1 MIRKLLGRPGATALR
16 YWLWRRDAHRDLR
29 AAQKFAT
36 HQKKRVFDT
45 QRFPILVSTVSKT
58 LFILGSGWSVN
69 ELTNGMLQHI
79 GEHQSVG
86 INFWFFHDFVPS
98 AFSFDAGKVPVG
110 EEDQV
115 RASLQTL
122 GGLFGRQEVCDANPK
137 VLYLRPAQLDPDYLV
152 PCPPELND
160 SSWVSGRANLLSRD
174 PDSVEAD
181 LRVLTKRAVLG
192 KLPSGVL
199 PDNGSSVVRL
209 IFLALAQG
217 FKDIVLVGIDLDT
230 RPHFWFAPQ
239 YLERYPDH
247 VALFPDPDDQPHG
260 TTEPANRALGNR
272 EFLTIMD
279 KVLAELGL
287 AKLWVASP
295 SSQLA
300 EVLPQYPWP
309 VEITRD

>member
-1 MIRKLLGRPGATALR
+1 MIRKLLGRPGSAALR
-16 YWLWRRDAHRDLR
+16 YWLWRRDANRDLR

-36 HQKKRVFDT
+36 CYEKQVVDIYRS
-45 QRFPILVSTVSKT
+45 RILDSAATGT
-58 LFILGSGWSVN
+58 IFILGAGWSVN
-69 ELTNGMLQHI
+69 DLSERMVKHI

-86 INFWFFHDFVPS
+86 INFWFFHHFVPTV
-98 AFSFDAGKVPVG
+98 FSFDAGKVAED
-110 EEDQV
+110 EEAHV
-115 RASLQTL
+115 RASMVAL
-122 GGLFGRQEVCDANPK
+122 GGLFARREVSNRKPK
-137 VLYLRPAQLDPDYLV
+137 VLYLRPYQSEPDYLV

-181 LRVLTKRAVLG
+181 LRLLTKRAVRG
-192 KLPSGVL
+192 KLPGGVL

-239 YLERYPDH
+239 YLERYPEH
-247 VALFPDPDDQPHG
+247 VALFSHPDDQPHG
-260 TTEPANRALGNR
+260 TAGSADRALGNL
-272 EFLTIMD
+272 EFLAIMG
-279 KVLAELGL
+279 KVLAQLGL

-309 VEITRD
+309 DEITRD

>member
-1 MIRKLLGRPGATALR
+1 MIGKFLGRPGATALR
-16 YWLWRRDAHRDLR
+16 YWLWRRDANRDLQ
-29 AAQKFAT
+29 AAEKFAA
-36 HQKKRVFDT
+36 HHEKQIADIYRS
-45 QRFPILVSTVSKT
+45 PILDSTGSKT

-69 ELTNGMLQHI
+69 ELTEGMLQHI
-79 GEHQSVG
+79 SNHQSVG
-86 INFWFFHDFVPS
+86 INFWFFHDFVPT
-98 AFSFDAGKVPVG
+98 AFSFDAGKVPEG
-110 EEDQV
+110 EESYV
-115 RASLQTL
+115 RTTL
-122 GGLFGRQEVCDANPK
+122 RVMGSLFGRQEVRDANPK

-230 RPHFWFAPQ
+230 RPHFWFAPK

-272 EFLTIMD
+272 EFLAIMG
-279 KVLAELGL
+279 KVLAEQGL